1 MALPRIFSSLS
12 GYKNR
17 PFSYLFNRLI
27 GSSAVQSYI
36 NLLQRST
43 PQVNLEQKLD
53 KLDARVDSSCI
64 ETILRKSSVDRIL
77 ALRFFVWAGQQPY
90 HRHSTLMY
98 SKISKFLDI
107 PHLSD
112 MLIELLKTYKEENL
126 PVSVKTFKVILNIC
140 REAKLPDLALKILQK
155 MGEFNCR
162 PDTVIYNVVIRLF
175 VNKKDMDTA
184 VNLMEEMAVM
194 GLYPDL
200 ITYVA
205 MIKGLCSFER
215 LEEAR
220 RLFDEM
226 RVRGCFPN
234 KVVYSA
240 LIDGACHAGNL
251 DMAMELLGV
260 MENADFASRPN
271 AVTYTSLI
279 QNFCENRRA
288 IEAVKI
294 LDHMSSE
301 GCAPNWVTVSTLIDG
316 LIAEGHVHEAYQ
328 VADRIVRMQIL
339 GLEKCYSYLV
349 VGFVRGKNIWEAEKV
364 VKKLLE
370 NGVKPSGLAI
380 SSLIR
385 ELCLIKRSIDAFGW
399 LVELVKDDRLL
410 TIDSNLHSIV
420 LAGLLEEGHFVE
432 VEALIN
438 EMVVK
443 GVLGR
448 HPYLSDVVKQLT
460 DAGKECLAL
469 KLLSTKT

>member
-1 MALPRIFSSLS
+1 
-12 GYKNR
+12 
-17 PFSYLFNRLI
+17 
-27 GSSAVQSYI
+27 
-36 NLLQRST
+36 
-43 PQVNLEQKLD
+43 
-53 KLDARVDSSCI
+53 
-64 ETILRKSSVDRIL
+64 
-77 ALRFFVWAGQQPY
+77 
-90 HRHSTLMY
+90 
-98 SKISKFLDI
+98 
-107 PHLSD
+107 
-112 MLIELLKTYKEENL
+112 
-126 PVSVKTFKVILNIC
+126 
-140 REAKLPDLALKILQK
+140 

-220 RLFDEM
+220 RLFAEM
-226 RVRGCFPN
+226 RGWGYFPN

-260 MENADFASRPN
+260 MENEDFESRPN
-271 AVTYTSLI
+271 AVTYTALI
-279 QNFCENRRA
+279 QNFY
-288 IEAVKI
+288 
-294 LDHMSSE
+294 
-301 GCAPNWVTVSTLIDG
+301 G
-316 LIAEGHVHEAYQ
+316 LIEEGHVHEAYQ
-328 VADRIVRMQIL
+328 VADRIVRMQSL

-349 VGFVRGKNIWEAEKV
+349 VDFDRVKNIWEVEKV

-370 NGVKPSGLAI
+370 NGFQPSGLAI
-380 SSLIR
+380 SFFIR
-385 ELCLIKRSIDAFGW
+385 ELCLIKRSIDASGCLF
-399 LVELVKDDRLL
+399 ELVKDDRLL
-410 TIDSNLHSIV
+410 TIDSDLHSVV

-443 GVLGR
+443 GVPGR
-448 HPYLSDVVKQLT
+448 DPYLSDVVKQLS
-460 DAGKECLAL
+460 DAGKEWLAL
-469 KLLSTKT
+469 KLMSAKTQSG